1 MKLWA
6 LTVAILL
13 SFTALSEAVAQ
24 AADTDTVPTLYLYAE
39 RDRSVWFDLYIHP
52 EPAEPERVSAA
63 LAAMVSDEDPESVA
77 GYYDGFDED
86 DGASWSGYWSDALSS
101 REMLVTG
108 TIELEPLRAI
118 LTDLGASTLAVEIY
132 LPDAG
137 LIQATWSDVTVVME
151 GDNHWNS
158 SALSLD
164 TPIPALNL
172 TFGFTPGI
180 LLLWYAPL
188 LLCSTLLLG
197 YACFL
202 RRAGLSRPLDE
213 AGFACFACTRGSL
226 YSILAYWLA
235 LLAISRSWN
244 PLLPIEFGW
253 GTTWVELT
261 GVLLRDGV
269 VVSVATVMSVC
280 ARMIVFPVYA
290 RFPEATWTRRDF
302 VVQCLW
308 ACGLAGL
315 MVMCFGAMT
324 YYLVESPA
332 RAVALAVF
340 TGMVSAAVYWQ
351 LLHSMGLEF
360 ESLEA
365 GPLRERVDALAL
377 AAGIPRLNGVYLI
390 RMGKAPVLNAFAANN
405 LRVLVTD
412 YLLRRLT
419 RREVDA
425 ILAHEVSHLKG
436 RHPDRLRN
444 ILALNFVLLSY
455 GSVALYLVGAAVVEQ
470 FIALPYGATRLMA
483 ILLAAL
489 PGAVL
494 AQYVRLRYARRFER
508 EADDGA
514 LALLGDPEAQIASLV
529 KVTRMNHMPLVW
541 GGKWRER
548 MITHPSTRAR
558 VQRIA
563 EQGQVPPERV
573 EALLAGGSAA
583 GSDDVGLDYIHG
595 GAGAHRRRF
604 TTEFKLK
611 LIRLNGYVYL
621 ALPGLGAT
629 VTVALWT
636 LGVPSIPGWTA
647 LPFAVVIALGLCVLY
662 QNRAAL
668 RGYSELAR
676 QMREEHSQALAGEAV
691 HFVTFSPNA
700 DALLYDG
707 FQNWDVGLLQ
717 FNEAGLQ
724 YLGDGTAFSLPRP
737 EIQTIDLVSRANF
750 IIPSLSI
757 YLTWHDPEEPEVT
770 RTFLFRA
777 ADANSLL
784 SINRATRVLYRGLV
798 EWNDKSD
805 DGNFVSQEQILPPP
819 GKLIVKGQRVSDV
832 CNGRMMLG
840 VGVKYALCGFAT
852 AHAFGL
858 PALAPF
864 AGSAA
869 GAALA
874 TGVAMMI
881 LMAPLWRFGR
891 IHQAE

>member
-13 SFTALSEAVAQ
+13 HFSAFAEAVAQ
-24 AADTDTVPTLYLYAE
+24 TVDTQSVPTLYLYAE
-39 RDRSVWFDLYIHP
+39 RDRSVWFDLYLFP
-52 EPAEPERVSAA
+52 EPAKPERVSAA
-63 LAAMVSDEDPESVA
+63 LAAMVSDEDAESVEA
-77 GYYDGFDED
+77 YYDGFDED
-86 DGASWSGYWSDALSS
+86 EGASWSGYWIDALDAHELLISGK
-101 REMLVTG
+101 L
-108 TIELEPLRAI
+108 ELEPLRPI
-118 LTDLGASTLAVEIY
+118 LAELGAPALAVEIY

-137 LIQATWSDVTVVME
+137 VARAVWSDDTVVLE

-158 SALSLD
+158 TSLALD
-164 TPIPALNL
+164 RPIPALDVA
-172 TFGFTPGI
+172 FGFTPAV
-180 LLLWYAPL
+180 LLQWYAPL
-188 LLCSTLLLG
+188 LLCSVLLLG

-202 RRAGLSRPLDE
+202 RRTGLSRPQDE

-226 YSILAYWLA
+226 YSILTYWLA
-235 LLAISRSWN
+235 LLVVSRNWN
-244 PLLPIEFGW
+244 PLLPIEYAW
-253 GTTWVELT
+253 GTSWVDLT
-261 GVLLRDGV
+261 IVLLRDGV
-269 VVSVATVMSVC
+269 VVSVATIMSVC

-290 RFPEATWTRRDF
+290 RFPEATWTRPDF
-302 VVQCLW
+302 IFQCLW
-308 ACGLAGL
+308 ACALAGL
-315 MVMCFGAMT
+315 MVMCFGLMT
-324 YYLVESPA
+324 YYMGESPA

-340 TGMVSAAVYWQ
+340 AGMVGTAVYWQ

-360 ESLEA
+360 ESVEE

-377 AAGIPRLNGVYLI
+377 AAGIPRINGVYLI
-390 RMGKAPVLNAFAANN
+390 RMGKVPVLNAFAANN

-412 YLLRRLT
+412 YLLRRLS

-436 RHPDRLRN
+436 RHPERLRN
-444 ILALNFVLLSY
+444 ILALNFVLLIY
-455 GSVALYLVGAAVVEQ
+455 GSVALYLVGATVVEQ
-470 FIALPYGATRLMA
+470 FTALPYGATCLPA
-483 ILLAAL
+483 LLLAAL
-489 PGAVL
+489 PGAAL

-514 LALLGDPEAQIASLV
+514 LALTGDAEAQIASLV

-563 EQGQVPPERV
+563 EQGQVSPERV
-573 EALLAGGSAA
+573 EALLVGGSAA
-583 GSDDVGLDYIHG
+583 GSDDAGLDYIQ
-595 GAGAHRRRF
+595 GAAVAKRRRF

-636 LGVPSIPGWTA
+636 MGVPSLPGWTA

-668 RGYSELAR
+668 RGYSGLAR
-676 QMREEHSQALAGEAV
+676 QMREEHSGDLAGEAA

-717 FNEAGLQ
+717 FNEAGLH
-724 YLGDGTAFSLPRP
+724 YRGDGTTFSLSRAGL
-737 EIQTIDLVSRANF
+737 QSIDLVSRPNF

-757 YLTWHDPEEPEVT
+757 YVTWHDPEEPEAT

-784 SINRATRVLYRGLV
+784 SMNRLTRVLYRGLV
-798 EWNDKSD
+798 EWHETP
-805 DGNFVSQEQILPPP
+805 VERSQASYAPLLPQP
-819 GKLIVKGQRVSDV
+819 GKLDVKGQRVGDV
-832 CNGRMMLG
+832 CNGRMLLG

-874 TGVAMMI
+874 TGAAMMI